1 MGPPASRAGPAQRLA
16 WGSLALLL
24 LACGPKPTGPAP
36 SPRLANPDAENDVS
50 LVIEAVVVG
59 DARGQSTDSLFA
71 PSATVTA
78 NGLTR
83 FASPRLAGVET
94 GGLSA
99 VTASEVNVREGVA
112 WATFDYRW
120 FSEDKQQVRLGRGL
134 MVLIPKRGG
143 RGWVIA
149 ALQTAQTR

>member
-1 MGPPASRAGPAQRLA
+1 MPLGVGRRWVAIALTLVACAPGNPSGPA
-16 WGSLALLL
+16 
-24 LACGPKPTGPAP
+24 T

-59 DARGQSTDSLFA
+59 DARGRSTDSLFA

-78 NGLTR
+78 NGVTR
-83 FASPRLAGVET
+83 FSNPRLAGVET

-99 VTASEVNVREGVA
+99 VTASEVNVRQDVA

-120 FSEDKQQVRLGRGL
+120 FSEDKKQIRLGRGL

-143 RGWVIA
+143 KGWEITA
-149 ALQTAQTR
+149 MQTAQSR